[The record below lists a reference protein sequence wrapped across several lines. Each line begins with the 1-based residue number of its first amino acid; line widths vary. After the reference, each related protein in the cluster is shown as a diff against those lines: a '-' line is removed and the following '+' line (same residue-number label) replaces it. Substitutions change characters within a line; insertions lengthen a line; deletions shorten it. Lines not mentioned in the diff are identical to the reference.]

1 MTFHK
6 RGNERLFS
14 LRSRRE
20 HKAWGASPRAN
31 RQLVWEPAKAG
42 ESSQSSDCRP
52 FHGLESI
59 AFFIPGLAPQA
70 LRYRLPRRLVTQK
83 LILAVT
89 TLFLLSLVSQ
99 SVHAQFLHPKITKK
113 ETTIRNVVVLP
124 AKVNVVRDSMK
135 GPEGMAAES
144 DDLSARVEKIIA
156 EVLLKEK
163 QVTTLP
169 SAGPTP
175 NDGNSQQYNVADFQ
189 TKFDDLL
196 PKIMKKRSD
205 VKKGRFS
212 MGDEV
217 LNLNLEKSAD
227 AIVFIRGEGKKL
239 TGGKTA
245 FTMLVGGVPAYLRLQ
260 IGVVDARNGEVLLYT
275 DPMLRGDPTT
285 AVDRLR
291 DALKKGLKKLP
302 TASAK

>member
-1 MTFHK
+1 MKPLKLQT
-6 RGNERLFS
+6 LTFS
-14 LRSRRE
+14 L
-20 HKAWGASPRAN
+20 
-31 RQLVWEPAKAG
+31 
-42 ESSQSSDCRP
+42 
-52 FHGLESI
+52 
-59 AFFIPGLAPQA
+59 
-70 LRYRLPRRLVTQK
+70 
-83 LILAVT
+83 T
-89 TLFLLSLVSQ
+89 TLFLIGVVSQ

-144 DDLSARVEKIIA
+144 DELSVRVEKIIA

-217 LNLNLEKSAD
+217 LNLNLEKSTD

-302 TASAK
+302 AVAAK

>member
-1 MTFHK
+1 M
-6 RGNERLFS
+6 RILRLMKPLKLQTLIFS
-14 LRSRRE
+14 L
-20 HKAWGASPRAN
+20 
-31 RQLVWEPAKAG
+31 
-42 ESSQSSDCRP
+42 
-52 FHGLESI
+52 
-59 AFFIPGLAPQA
+59 
-70 LRYRLPRRLVTQK
+70 
-83 LILAVT
+83 T
-89 TLFLLSLVSQ
+89 TLFLIGVVSQ
-99 SVHAQFLHPKITKK
+99 SAHAQFLHPKIKSK

-144 DDLSARVEKIIA
+144 DEVSVRVEKMIA

-169 SAGPTP
+169 GPGATS
-175 NDGNSQQYNVADFQ
+175 NDGGSQQYNVADFQ

-196 PKIMKKRSD
+196 TRIFKKRSD

-217 LNLNLEKSAD
+217 LNLNLDKSVD

-245 FTMLVGGVPAYLRLQ
+245 FRMLVGGVPANLKLQ
-260 IGVVDARNGEVLLYT
+260 IGMVDARKGDVLLYT
-275 DPMLRGDPTT
+275 DPVLVGDPTT

-291 DALKKGLKKLP
+291 DALKKGFKKLP
-302 TASAK
+302 AVAAK